1 MFLWKKKSHF
11 CVRPRFFN
19 STFACVLRIGAEN
32 ARGGRNRIG
41 IRQRSSIWTELL
53 WEQQVQATT
62 TGHNYS
68 SSNRPCPARIGAV
81 CVLPSHFGGSASFR
95 VTRFVGKGRLRSQ
108 SMENIWLLSAYDLD
122 SKNNILVASSAFYY
136 FLCFDVE
143 AKMICY
149 KLNWNTITVPRAVT
163 HTIALS
169 LWLIW
174 HELIA
179 FGFVTKSR

>member
-19 STFACVLRIGAEN
+19 STFACELRIGAEN

-53 WEQQVQATT
+53 WEQQVYTIT

-68 SSNRPCPARIGAV
+68 SSNRPCPVRIGAV

-108 SMENIWLLSAYDLD
+108 CMESSWLLSAYDLD
-122 SKNNILVASSAFYY
+122 SENNILVAPSAFYY
-136 FLCFDVE
+136 CLFL
-143 AKMICY
+143 M
-149 KLNWNTITVPRAVT
+149 LR
-163 HTIALS
+163 
-169 LWLIW
+169 
-174 HELIA
+174 
-179 FGFVTKSR
+179 RR